1 MFISQASFSCY
12 YCISHV
18 FWLLVYADKLPLI
31 NLPPALLVAS
41 WLLSNSADWSR
52 LKLSFH
58 LPAFCNLL
66 LHSPSPFSL
75 HRHSVAL
82 LQKARAYT
90 LSTTSKCLKCLKLVM
105 SLTAFLNW
113 ITDQAK
119 HYTERIRWVCCKLI
133 AGLVPK
139 ILHALQLH
147 VSTDSTEHTKSLM
160 QHLHK
165 VIYWPN
171 VIFWGTDTRLSHCDL

>member
-18 FWLLVYADKLPLI
+18 FWLLVYTDKLPLI

-41 WLLSNSADWSR
+41 WLLSNSADGSR
-52 LKLSFH
+52 LKHFFH
-58 LPAFCNLL
+58 LPAFRNFL

-75 HRHSVAL
+75 HRHSMAL

-90 LSTTSKCLKCLKLVM
+90 LSTTSKYLKCLKLLV
-105 SLTAFLNW
+105 SLRAFLNW
-113 ITDQAK
+113 ITDQAR
-119 HYTERIRWVCCKLI
+119 HYTECIRWVCCKLI

-147 VSTDSTEHTKSLM
+147 TSTDGTEHTKSM
-160 QHLHK
+160 MKYLHK
-165 VIYWPN
+165 VVCWSN
-171 VIFWGTDTRLSHCDL
+171 VIFSEVRIHC